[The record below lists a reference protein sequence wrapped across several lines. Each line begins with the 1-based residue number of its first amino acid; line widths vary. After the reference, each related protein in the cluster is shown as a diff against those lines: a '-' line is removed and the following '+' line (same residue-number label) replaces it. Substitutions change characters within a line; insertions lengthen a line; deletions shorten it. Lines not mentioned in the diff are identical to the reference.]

1 MASTERQ
8 AAAQTR
14 ISRAFPALA
23 VIHGGRVDDES
34 LRERTAAV
42 IDLGSNSWR
51 LVVYRYV
58 AQGAWRITGQLQEPV
73 RIAEGLSASGRLGA
87 GAIARGLETLE
98 MLARCCRARGIGPDA
113 VDAVATS
120 AVRDAANRDDLLNP
134 ARELTGLEIRVLS
147 AQEEAHYGYLAAVNS
162 TTLSDGTVLDLGGGS
177 LQLLEVRDR
186 HAREFGSWPLGA
198 VRVSERLLPRG
209 RALSRKELKRAR
221 AAVAGELA
229 DAPWLGDT
237 GPRVVAMGGAVRN
250 LATAAQRAR
259 GAGMTG
265 IQGYVLG
272 AGELRELVGTLAR
285 RPAASRALPG
295 IKPARADLIL
305 GAALTLEAV
314 LDRGGFDGIEVTR
327 AGLREGVF
335 FATRLLD
342 GAVPL
347 VTDVRAAS
355 VRNLALQCDADTVH
369 AEHVARLALQMYDS
383 LAEAAVIAPSAE
395 ERELLWAAAM
405 LHDIGISIGYN
416 GHAGHARYVI
426 LNAGLPG
433 YGPRELALIAQTVR
447 YHRKGTPDLDD
458 LRPLARDGD
467 RALVARCALLLRI
480 AEQLERGEGQR
491 VTGARLVTER
501 RDVRL
506 ELDGDDALARWSLE
520 RQLLDEPF
528 ACVFGRRLRPVSR

>member
-1 MASTERQ
+1 MASTEQ
-8 AAAQTR
+8 GAAARTA
-14 ISRAFPALA
+14 SSYPALA
-23 VIHGGRVDDES
+23 VLPGGRLDADP
-34 LRERTAAV
+34 LHERTAAV

-51 LVVYRYV
+51 LVVYRY
-58 AQGAWRITGQLQEPV
+58 APHGAWRITGQLQEPV
-73 RIAEGLSASGRLGA
+73 RIAEGLSASGRLGG
-87 GAIARGLETLE
+87 GAIARGLDTLE
-98 MLARCCRARGIGPDA
+98 MLARYCRARGIEPGA

-120 AVRDAANRDDLLNP
+120 AIRDATNRDDLLSP
-134 ARELTGLEIRVLS
+134 ARELTGLAIRVLS

-186 HAREFGSWPLGA
+186 QAGTFGSWPLGA
-198 VRVSERLLPRG
+198 VRVSEGLLPRG
-209 RALSRKELKRAR
+209 RALSRKDLKRAR
-221 AAVAGELA
+221 AAVAAELA
-229 DAPWLGDT
+229 DAAWLGEA

-259 GAGMTG
+259 GAAMTG

-285 RPAASRALPG
+285 RSAASRALPG

-342 GAVPL
+342 GAAPL
-347 VTDVRAAS
+347 VPDVRAAS

-369 AEHVARLALQMYDS
+369 AEHVARLSLQMHDS
-383 LAEAAVIAPSAE
+383 LVDAGVIAPAAE

-405 LHDIGISIGYN
+405 LHDIGIAIGYD
-416 GHAGHARYVI
+416 GHAGHSRYVI

-433 YGPRELALIAQTVR
+433 YGPRERALIAQAVR

-458 LRPLARDGD
+458 LRALTRDGD
-467 RALVARCALLLRI
+467 RALVGRCALLLRI
-480 AEQLERGEGQR
+480 AEQLERGEGRR
-491 VTGARLVTER
+491 VSGARLVTER
-501 RDVRL
+501 RDLRL

-528 ACVFGRRLRPVSR
+528 ARVFGRRLLPRA